1 MGYNKRLPT
10 MPNPAPSL
18 SRTAGGAAFVFFC
31 LVLVFDYADQGLLSP
46 FVNPLLQ
53 DFFGTTANVV
63 PLGWISFVFTLLSAA
78 STVAAGILADRRS
91 RVRLCIAGGLVYG
104 TFSALTVLAPH
115 GQAGYAFFFVSRAL
129 VGLGMGLVVPAVFS
143 LVGDLAAPTRRATAF
158 GFMSVAMLAGRFGG
172 FAVAGAFA
180 GDWRHAYLLVGLVN
194 VLLAASLLA
203 IREPRRGGREDE
215 LREALLAGAEYRFRI
230 SWKDI
235 GLIRATRSN
244 FWLVLNFIDVFPGSI
259 VLFLIFKYMKD
270 VHNLEAPA
278 MNFTIVVVALSG
290 AAGAIVFGRVGDLWF
305 RKDRRAKVLTA
316 LICNALPIVFMIV
329 FLLSKVRVPPDATL
343 GTALAVPGLLP
354 LVLTIAAAMF
364 INQGVNPNWY
374 GTLTDINLPE
384 HRATM
389 ISLASVMDMM
399 GSAVGP
405 LLGSYIASSWG
416 LRAAMASV
424 LVFWAV
430 NILFWLPVLAHV
442 RSDLDRAHA
451 ILASRAS
458 DMKRSL
464 PSHAA

>member
-1 MGYNKRLPT
+1 
-10 MPNPAPSL
+10 MPNPERSL
-18 SRTAGGAAFVFFC
+18 SRTAGGVAFVFFG

-53 DFFGTTANVV
+53 DFFGATTNVV
-63 PLGWISFVFTLLSAA
+63 PLGWLAFVFTLLSAA

-91 RVRLCIAGGLVYG
+91 RVRLCVAGGLVYG

-115 GQAGYAFFFVSRAL
+115 GPAGYVFFFVSRAL

-143 LVGDLAAPTRRATAF
+143 LIGDLVAPARRATAF
-158 GFMSVAMLAGRFGG
+158 GFMSVAMLVGRFGG
-172 FAVAGAFA
+172 FALAGAFS
-180 GDWRHAYLLVGLVN
+180 GDWRRAYLLIGLVN
-194 VLLAASLLA
+194 VLLALGLLA
-203 IREPRRGGREDE
+203 VREPRRGGREDE
-215 LREALLAGAEYRFRI
+215 LREAILEGAEYRFRI
-230 SWKDI
+230 SRKDI

-244 FWLVLNFIDVFPGSI
+244 FWLVLNFVDVVPGSI

-270 VHNLEAPA
+270 IHNLEAPA
-278 MNFTIVVVALSG
+278 VNFTILVVALAGASG
-290 AAGAIVFGRVGDLWF
+290 AIAFGRIGDLWS
-305 RKDRRAKVLTA
+305 RRDRRAKVLTA
-316 LICNALPIVFMIV
+316 LLCNALPMVFMIV
-329 FLLSKVRVPPDATL
+329 FLLSKVRVPADATL
-343 GTALAVPGLLP
+343 GTALAVPGLLL

-364 INQGVNPNWY
+364 VNQGVNPNWY

-389 ISLASVMDMM
+389 ISLAAVMDMM
-399 GSAVGP
+399 GSALGP
-405 LLGSYIASSWG
+405 LVGSYIASSWG

-442 RSDLDRAHA
+442 RSDLDRTHA
-451 ILASRAS
+451 ILAARAA

-464 PSHAA
+464 PGHAA